1 MSSFFLRLIWFLT
14 RFLLG
19 ILFYATPVLGF
30 WLASS
35 MEAYLGGPPWM
46 AWTAGALLFPIIPL
60 FWELHSWAY
69 RKPERKAWLT
79 PIDRISLKTFAVGL
93 AFLSGLLYF
102 YPQIAFVALSTR
114 GDWMLDQS
122 KDARADKVR
131 RVLFATA
138 GGLQWLYTATKRNP
152 YKSQIDIAEVERTE
166 QATKQLDEESATQ
179 HKQEIAQND
188 DASQQESA
196 QSNQT
201 GTESSTENSDSETTQ
216 NDTGQTDN
224 QNNQEAATKKEQ
236 NEAPAPK
243 PSNRW
248 PWKHAT
254 LHPAVANM
262 PASAE
267 TSIKSVAQYI
277 AKREKDPTQRI
288 KALHDYVADRI
299 AYDSVSFYSGAYPSQ
314 SAKTVFKTRKGVCA
328 GYANLLSA
336 LASAMG
342 ENIVVVVG
350 DSRDSAAGN
359 KLADGGGHAWNAAR
373 INGKWHLIDV
383 TWDAGSVSREKG
395 FTKEYKTE
403 YLLTPPEVMIQSHF
417 PERETWQLLDQP
429 LSVGEFLRQPMLDPS
444 FLAANL
450 TLIRPTRAV
459 NETDSNAVVIVKNPD
474 KQWLMVGLEQNGKRI
489 GNGSDATTE
498 KYAKLERK
506 LPGKGRYRLNIF
518 LNKESEFGDYDYV
531 GAVDFVNR

>member
-1 MSSFFLRLIWFLT
+1 
-14 RFLLG
+14 
-19 ILFYATPVLGF
+19 
-30 WLASS
+30 
-35 MEAYLGGPPWM
+35 M

-60 FWELHSWAY
+60 FWELHGWAY
-69 RKPERKAWLT
+69 RKPDRKAWLT
-79 PIDRISLKTFAVGL
+79 PLDRISLKTFIVGL
-93 AFLSGLLYF
+93 AFLIGLLYF

-114 GDWMLDQS
+114 GDWMLDEI
-122 KDARADKVR
+122 KNTRAEKVR

-138 GGLQWLYTATKRNP
+138 GGLQWLYTATKTNP
-152 YKSQIDIAEVERTE
+152 YKSQIDSEEVERTE
-166 QATKQLDEESATQ
+166 QATKEREEESA
-179 HKQEIAQND
+179 KQREQLLAQQNE
-188 DASQQESA
+188 QEV
-196 QSNQT
+196 SNQQ
-201 GTESSTENSDSETTQ
+201 TEDSTQTDAEKPTETADSETAE
-216 NDTGQTDN
+216 DDAAQTK
-224 QNNQEAATKKEQ
+224 EKEQ
-236 NEAPAPK
+236 TESPAAK
-243 PSNRW
+243 PSSKW
-248 PWKHAT
+248 PWKQAT
-254 LHPAVANM
+254 LHPAVADM
-262 PASAE
+262 PALAE

-299 AYDSVSFYSGAYPSQ
+299 AYDSAAFYAGEYPNQ

-336 LASAMG
+336 LARAIG
-342 ENIVVVVG
+342 EDVVVVVG

-373 INGKWHLIDV
+373 INGKWYLIDA
-383 TWDAGSVSREKG
+383 TWDAGSISREKG
-395 FTKEYKTE
+395 FIKEYKTE

-417 PERETWQLLDQP
+417 PEKETWQLLDQP
-429 LSVGEFLRQPMLDPS
+429 LSLGEFVRQPMLAPS

-474 KQWLMVGLEQNGKRI
+474 RQWLMVGLEQSGKKI
-489 GNGSDATTE
+489 GNGSESTKE
-498 KYAKLERK
+498 KYAKLEQR

>member
-1 MSSFFLRLIWFLT
+1 
-14 RFLLG
+14 
-19 ILFYATPVLGF
+19 
-30 WLASS
+30 
-35 MEAYLGGPPWM
+35 
-46 AWTAGALLFPIIPL
+46 
-60 FWELHSWAY
+60 
-69 RKPERKAWLT
+69 
-79 PIDRISLKTFAVGL
+79 
-93 AFLSGLLYF
+93 
-102 YPQIAFVALSTR
+102 
-114 GDWMLDQS
+114 MLDEI
-122 KDARADKVR
+122 KDTRADSAR

-138 GGLQWLYTATKRNP
+138 GGLQWLYTATKSNP
-152 YKSQIDIAEVERTE
+152 YKSQIDTEEVERTV
-166 QATKQLDEESATQ
+166 QAAKQLDEESATQ
-179 HKQEIAQND
+179 RKQEIAKND
-188 DASQQESA
+188 E
-196 QSNQT
+196 
-201 GTESSTENSDSETTQ
+201 
-216 NDTGQTDN
+216 
-224 QNNQEAATKKEQ
+224 QEADEKKKKEQ
-236 NEAPAPK
+236 KEAPAAK
-243 PSNRW
+243 PSSKW
-248 PWKHAT
+248 PWKQAT
-254 LHPAVANM
+254 LHPAVASM

-267 TSIKSVAQYI
+267 TSINSVAQYI

-299 AYDSVSFYSGAYPSQ
+299 AYDSASFYAGKYPSQ

-350 DSRDSAAGN
+350 DSRESAAGD

-373 INGKWHLIDV
+373 INGKWYLIDA

-417 PERETWQLLDQP
+417 PEKETWQLLDQP
-429 LSVGEFLRQPMLDPS
+429 LSLGEFMRQPMLSPS

-474 KQWLMVGLEQNGKRI
+474 KQWLMVDLEQNGKRI
-489 GNGSDATTE
+489 GDGSGATRE
-498 KYAKLERK
+498 KYAKLERP
-506 LPGKGRYRLNIF
+506 LPEKGRYRLNIF
-518 LNKESEFGDYDYV
+518 LNKESEYGEYDYV